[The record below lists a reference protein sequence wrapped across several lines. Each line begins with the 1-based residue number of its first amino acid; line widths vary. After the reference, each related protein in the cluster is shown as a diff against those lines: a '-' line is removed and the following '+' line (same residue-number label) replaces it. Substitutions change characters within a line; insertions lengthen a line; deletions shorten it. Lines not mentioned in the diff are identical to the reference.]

1 MSIEPCQICG
11 GTGFMLRPL
20 PTPLGWIPP
29 AGFQQ
34 PEPRPYDAKE
44 GPVPDDMES
53 IVCESCSGSGVSA
66 GL

>member
-20 PTPLGWIPP
+20 PIPPGWVSPPGVIPP
-29 AGFQQ
+29 A
-34 PEPRPYDAKE
+34 PRPYDPNE
-44 GPVPDDMES
+44 GPVPANMES
-53 IVCESCSGSGVSA
+53 VVCESCSGSGVSA